1 MPNSIKYST
10 STPQNALQKGNVAI
24 GINDVDMG
32 PTSITGWYNSITPS
46 VNNITIYKTS
56 TSNIPLIFSPQS
68 DDELYRFVIDQG
80 GTSGDTTSL
89 SSSLSWI
96 ATQSNLFAA
105 NIEYE
110 NIVTDGLVL
119 NLDASVV
126 SSYPMTN
133 NTIYDL
139 SGEGSDATKQS
150 GVDYSTSQ
158 LIADSDEYGNLL
170 FDGSS
175 TGIVP
180 FSAAGLTTTATVEMW
195 CKIGT
200 GYSGKMFCG
209 WGSYDVYCGN
219 SAIGYN
225 TGNGDV
231 HGISQTT
238 VDSLGIVDTW
248 AHYIFE
254 FRSDVSYT
262 NNKIY
267 INGVNQSLTQQT
279 GTEAA
284 GNRNFNSGNGKI
296 ASWGGG
302 GYQMPMECAVFR
314 VYNKSL
320 SQDEITHNYNSQKG
334 RYQNFFRNGNFQFG
348 NLNYSSGTENTTTTL
363 PGSDYSLQ
371 MPQVWR
377 NTFSSNNYVEVDTSK
392 SYRMVVQNRT
402 LSKGGSGNN
411 VLSGGHTGYMTFDES
426 FRFIDLRNC
435 GGLANTYLTRDL
447 NPGDAYAYVSNQ
459 NNNWRAVDT
468 TYYYRHFM
476 IYPPSHPEFSTPWE
490 YTRIGY
496 QDNLILY
503 NEITDIGGGE
513 LKMRFANSS
522 GQWVTFPNIGYP
534 TPTGTP
540 IMNGVAG
547 GTYSYVFYPTTAAYG
562 EWSTYTSG
570 VWTGEN
576 RNSGIPFRYA
586 TKYIKFLHLI
596 NYSVPSGTS
605 PLPIMLF
612 GDVTLEQVQV

>member
-139 SGEGSDATKQS
+139 SGEGSNSTKQS